1 MSGRG
6 RNSKYFVNPV
16 DYFRCVYNRSAGYV
30 AVGVWPVDIF
40 QLYKPLAVHRA
51 GLYGFRHIQE
61 SGRQQSTRFDCK
73 MRLDVL
79 TTGGTLDKVYFDAKS
94 EYEVGDPVVGSLPE
108 KMGVGFEYSDDQLMR
123 VDSKQDG
130 YGVRRPLSKVTVC
143 ECSVDFRSTSKLA
156 NSFRSINC
164 SITGDTLQAGHA
176 LPMNNKKKS
185 ENCFA

>member
-1 MSGRG
+1 
-6 RNSKYFVNPV
+6 
-16 DYFRCVYNRSAGYV
+16 
-30 AVGVWPVDIF
+30 
-40 QLYKPLAVHRA
+40 
-51 GLYGFRHIQE
+51 
-61 SGRQQSTRFDCK
+61 

-143 ECSVDFRSTSKLA
+143 ECSVVLRSTSKLA
-156 NSFRSINC
+156 NSFRSINWP
-164 SITGDTLQAGHA
+164 ITGDTLQAGHA

-185 ENCFA
+185 ENCLA

>member
-1 MSGRG
+1 
-6 RNSKYFVNPV
+6 
-16 DYFRCVYNRSAGYV
+16 
-30 AVGVWPVDIF
+30 
-40 QLYKPLAVHRA
+40 
-51 GLYGFRHIQE
+51 
-61 SGRQQSTRFDCK
+61 

-143 ECSVDFRSTSKLA
+143 ECSVVPRCGVAPSGAWSDAS
-156 NSFRSINC
+156 
-164 SITGDTLQAGHA
+164 GQ
-176 LPMNNKKKS
+176 
-185 ENCFA
+185 

>member
-1 MSGRG
+1 
-6 RNSKYFVNPV
+6 
-16 DYFRCVYNRSAGYV
+16 
-30 AVGVWPVDIF
+30 
-40 QLYKPLAVHRA
+40 
-51 GLYGFRHIQE
+51 
-61 SGRQQSTRFDCK
+61 

-94 EYEVGDPVVGSLPE
+94 QYEVGIPVVGSLPE
-108 KMGVGFEYSDDQLMR
+108 KMGGVGFEYSVDQLMR

-143 ECSVDFRSTSKLA
+143 ECSVVFRSTSKLA
-156 NSFRSINC
+156 NSFRSINWP
-164 SITGDTLQAGHA
+164 ITGDTLQAGHA